1 MRACASLAVH
11 EFGKTSSRTS
21 WDSVKRG
28 QQAVVKL
35 DKMQSVNLF
44 RFLTESCKT
53 CKAWKIVSAGVIFL
67 YREIG
72 HYARRNCDACELGQQ
87 RSAVDDE
94 ELEDNKATHN
104 DKEKKSHRFG
114 YALSGI

>member
-21 WDSVKRG
+21 WDSVMRG

-35 DKMQSVNLF
+35 DKMQSVHLF

-53 CKAWKIVSAGVIFL
+53 RKAWKIVSAGFIFL
-67 YREIG
+67 YREVG
-72 HYARRNCDACELGQQ
+72 HYSRRNCDACELGQQ
-87 RSAVDDE
+87 QSAVDDE
-94 ELEDNKATHN
+94 ELEHTTAPHDVKDGTN
-104 DKEKKSHRFG
+104 HRFH
-114 YALSGI
+114 YY